1 MKKLIAKIKN
11 TKDYEN
17 LKEILGEELGTLI
30 YQLVDEADEADD
42 GSSAYYVL
50 GVLRACEF
58 LTKKF
63 DEPTMAANIIRDE
76 LVVSGFCSLK
86 YAKQLAKSEDVN
98 LTKVWKESCLRG
110 LL

>member
-1 MKKLIAKIKN
+1 MSNEKLSNEAV
-11 TKDYEN
+11 TP
-17 LKEILGEELGTLI
+17 
-30 YQLVDEADEADD
+30 QLRKGVV
-42 GSSAYYVL
+42 GSSASYVL

-58 LTKKF
+58 LSKKF

-86 YAKQLAKSEDVN
+86 YAKQLAKGEDVN

-110 LL
+110 LS

>member
-1 MKKLIAKIKN
+1 MNKKEQTPELSTEKVLSIA
-11 TKDYEN
+11 D
-17 LKEILGEELGTLI
+17 
-30 YQLVDEADEADD
+30 V
-42 GSSAYYVL
+42 GSSASYVL

-58 LTKKF
+58 LSKKF

-86 YAKQLAKSEDVN
+86 YAKQLAKGEDVN